1 MNKVWTVWS
10 ANDDMEMMLVGIA
23 TTEEKAHR
31 MEEELCKVFEDSFE
45 YVICSMEMDK
55 LNIND
60 EEIAL

>member
-10 ANDDMEMMLVGIA
+10 KSDDMESLLVGIA
-23 TTEEKAHR
+23 TTKEKAYK
-31 MEEELCKVFEDSFE
+31 MTEKLYEVFEDSFE

-60 EEIAL
+60 EEITL